1 MENFTNSMLAS
12 LIFPYLAM
20 GLTVITPYLGSDVT
34 VLHLLL
40 VFRGL
45 VIQCVT
51 VRCGPWFAF
60 VESLLRT

>member
-1 MENFTNSMLAS
+1 MENFTNSVLAS

-40 VFRGL
+40 VFL

-51 VRCGPWFAF
+51 VRCGLWFAF
-60 VESLLRT
+60 VEFLLRT